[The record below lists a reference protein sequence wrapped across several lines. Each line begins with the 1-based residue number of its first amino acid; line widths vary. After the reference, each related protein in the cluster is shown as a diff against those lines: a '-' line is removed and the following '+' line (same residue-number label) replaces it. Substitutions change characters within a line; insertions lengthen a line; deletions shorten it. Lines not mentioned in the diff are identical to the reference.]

1 MLDEIQWGDLW
12 IAGDADT
19 VVQFDHS
26 PARVAEVTPLVGGA
40 NAKVS
45 DRGNTSNQLTVGV
58 LREHANV
65 SAARN
70 FMMAHAATIEALV
83 QTTSRDL
90 LVRYKALP
98 VSEYRIKNAALTT
111 YPSKQKG
118 VSTIHTYTF
127 VGEQIQ

>member
-70 FMMAHAATIEALV
+70 FMMAHAATIEALG

-98 VSEYRIKNAALTT
+98 VSEKKNKKLCRGPCKSKRIQTKT
-111 YPSKQKG
+111 PKS
-118 VSTIHTYTF
+118 
-127 VGEQIQ
+127 